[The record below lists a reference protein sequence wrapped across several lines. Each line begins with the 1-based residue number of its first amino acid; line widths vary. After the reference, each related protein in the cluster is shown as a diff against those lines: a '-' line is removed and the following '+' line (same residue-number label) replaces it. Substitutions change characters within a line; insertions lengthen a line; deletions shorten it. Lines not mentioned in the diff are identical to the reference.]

1 LAGYNQRILGSKMGT
16 ARLNRDIPS
25 LVADYFAGRLKL
37 DQLVSST
44 YPLEDLEQAL
54 DEVRSGSALRT
65 VIVFNQPEA

>member
-1 LAGYNQRILGSKMGT
+1 MGT

-65 VIVFNQPEA
+65 VIVFHQPEA